1 MIDLH
6 AFFSQ
11 QLPLWPLAQANYNNL
26 KQALIKDVYLSDFE
40 RIRLV
45 CLPARIAS
53 SSAKITAKGEVDRP
67 CFLCSHRLPAEQ
79 QHLDFGH
86 CDILVNPFPVFEE
99 HFTVPSKKH
108 QDQSLL
114 DEWPSFYRLLQE
126 IPQDYVVFFNGACC
140 GASAPDHLHF
150 QIGLKHVMPLQSDA
164 FAPKNLQ
171 FIKHY
176 ENCSLY
182 ALQHYHRQA
191 CLLRATEN
199 ATQEN
204 VLEVLKL
211 FLQAFANLCH
221 LDDAEKHI
229 NVVAWKEG
237 SEYLLLIFP
246 RAAHRPQCF
255 YSEDENKRMITSPAS
270 VEMMGYYIFPRAEDF
285 HKADAA
291 ALKAIYRDVCL
302 SQEVMS
308 QLFALL
314 LIDNES
320 K

>member
-11 QLPLWPLAQANYNNL
+11 QLPQWPLAQANYNNL

-79 QHLDFGH
+79 QHMDFDH

-99 HFTVPSKKH
+99 HFTMPSKKH
-108 QDQSLL
+108 QDQSLI

-150 QIGLKHVMPLQSDA
+150 QIGLKDVMPLQMDT
-164 FAPKNLQ
+164 FASENLS

-176 ENCSLY
+176 ENCDLY
-182 ALQHYHRQA
+182 RLQHYHRQA
-191 CLLRATEN
+191 CLIRASEN

-204 VLEVLKL
+204 VLGVIKL
-211 FLQAFANLCH
+211 FLQAFASICH
-221 LDDAEKHI
+221 LEDAEKHI

-237 SEYLLLIFP
+237 KESLLLIFP

-255 YSEDENKRMITSPAS
+255 YNEDENQRMITSPAS

-285 HKADAA
+285 HKADTA
-291 ALKAIYRDVCL
+291 ALKDIYRDVCL
-302 SQEVMS
+302 SQETMS